1 MKKIQY
7 FRLASQIFYFSV
19 LIFSLTWLKLPYEHQ
34 IIIGVTLLMGS
45 IYCGWMCGFGTLQE
59 WLGKLGSK
67 IYQKNFKSPP
77 DWINYFPCSATAGL
91 SSD

>member
-45 IYCGWMCGFGTLQE
+45 IYCGWMCGF
-59 WLGKLGSK
+59 
-67 IYQKNFKSPP
+67 
-77 DWINYFPCSATAGL
+77 
-91 SSD
+91 